1 MDGLLAGRR
10 VLVIGVETP
19 AGGVI
24 ARALG
29 LAGAAVGLATM
40 RADEGVLVARR
51 IQRELQAAG
60 GTAATYAFDITLG
73 QNVKVSTRQ
82 VTKELGGLDVLV
94 SAPDR
99 FFAAPL
105 GRTTDSDLAAVM
117 TANCYAHLFAV
128 RAAADEFA
136 RAGGGR
142 ALLVTH
148 AAGEAALPG
157 AVAYAAAQAAA
168 LGLARSLAEELRP
181 QRIAVDA
188 LVVGRAAW
196 VEASRAARARP
207 DARCS
212 GFRSS
217 RTPRD
222 RGVRSRARRRERTC
236 HAPRCG
242 DAGRD
247 RSWWLTLTSSPAS
260 RHRRVRRSVSPA

>member
-1 MDGLLAGRR
+1 MGGVLAGRR
-10 VLVIGVETP
+10 VLVIGVETS

-51 IQRELQAAG
+51 VQRELQAAG
-60 GTAATYAFDITLG
+60 STAATYAFDITLG

-82 VTKELGGLDVLV
+82 VAKELGGLDVLV

-148 AAGEAALPG
+148 AAAEAALSG

-196 VEASRAARARP
+196 GEAAEPRALVPTLDQAASEALARLAVEVCSAGPDGESGRVLRLGAGAPEGIAR
-207 DARCS
+207 
-212 GFRSS
+212 G
-217 RTPRD
+217 
-222 RGVRSRARRRERTC
+222 G
-236 HAPRCG
+236 
-242 DAGRD
+242 
-247 RSWWLTLTSSPAS
+247 
-260 RHRRVRRSVSPA
+260 